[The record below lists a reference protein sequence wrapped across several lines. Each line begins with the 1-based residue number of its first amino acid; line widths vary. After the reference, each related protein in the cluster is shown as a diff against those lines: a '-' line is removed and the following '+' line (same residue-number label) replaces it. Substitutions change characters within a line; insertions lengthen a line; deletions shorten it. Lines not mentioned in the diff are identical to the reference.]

1 MIFICHACHL
11 HENIEEKHLLDGVP
25 SKILA
30 VYIVTYSFKDFIRG
44 NSMELG
50 T

>member
-11 HENIEEKHLLDGVP
+11 YENIEEKHLLDGVP